1 MLLGLKMLLHT
12 LLLPPAAP
20 LLLAA
25 VGAWLIGRRAGAA
38 ARTGWVLLL
47 TALGA
52 LWLLSLPVVGDALT
66 RAAQRYPPLDLTRAA
81 QAQAIVVLGG
91 YGERAAAPE
100 FAGEPAADAALLERI
115 TYAGFIAEHTHLPL
129 LVSGTPEETAAM
141 RASLAR
147 GFHIDVRWIEQ
158 RSRDT
163 FENAQFSAALLR
175 AAGVTRIVLV
185 TDGDHE
191 WRAAHEFSAAGL
203 TVLPAPEGLW
213 SPRRPSVLAYLPS
226 TRALTRSSEALYELL
241 GDLTRRAFAALD
253 VRRQS
258 ATHPEASKDPSGT

>member
-1 MLLGLKMLLHT
+1 MLITLKMLLHT

-20 LLLAA
+20 LLVA
-25 VGAWLIGRRAGAA
+25 VLGAWLIGRRGGGY
-38 ARTGWVLLL
+38 ARTGWLLL
-47 TALGA
+47 LAALAA
-52 LWLLSLPVVGDALT
+52 LWLLSMPVVADALT

-100 FAGEPAADAALLERI
+100 FGGEPAAAAALLERI
-115 TYAGFIAEHTHLPL
+115 TYAGFIAERTRLPV

-147 GFHIDVRWIEQ
+147 SFHIAVRWVEP

-163 FENAQFSAALLR
+163 FENARFSAALLT
-175 AAGVTRIVLV
+175 AAGVRRIILV

-191 WRAAHEFSAAGL
+191 WRAAQEFSAAGL
-203 TVLPAPEGLW
+203 GVLPAPEGLW
-213 SPRRPSVLAYLPS
+213 APRRPSVFAYLPS
-226 TRALTRSSEALYELL
+226 SRALTRSSEALYELL
-241 GDLTRRAFAALD
+241 GDLTRRALAALKL
-253 VRRQS
+253 RRQF
-258 ATHPEASKDPSGT
+258 P

>member
-1 MLLGLKMLLHT
+1 MLVTLKMLLHT

-25 VGAWLIGRRAGAA
+25 VGAWLIGRRAGVA
-38 ARTGWVLLL
+38 ARAGWVLLVV
-47 TALGA
+47 ALGA
-52 LWLLSLPVVGDALT
+52 LWLLSLPVVADALT

-91 YGERAAAPE
+91 YGERDAAPE
-100 FAGEPAADAALLERI
+100 FGGEPAASASLLERI
-115 TYAGFIAEHTHLPL
+115 TYAGFIAERTRLPV
-129 LVSGTPEETAAM
+129 LVSGTPEETDAM

-147 GFHIDVRWIEQ
+147 GFHITVRWVEL

-163 FENAQFSAALLR
+163 FENARFSAALLR

-203 TVLPAPEGLW
+203 SVLPAPEGLW
-213 SPRRPSVLAYLPS
+213 VPRRASVFAFLPS
-226 TRALTRSSEALYELL
+226 GHALTRSSEALYELL
-241 GDLTRRAFAALD
+241 GDLTRRSFAALD
-253 VRRQS
+253 LRRQS
-258 ATHPEASKDPSGT
+258 PAHPEASKDP